1 MKNIKFTIFIEKD
14 KIKCEENK
22 SIERSVLIPVN
33 DGGSTCTG
41 NPEVV
46 GLSETPD
53 DSDAV
58 LHQEV
63 LSQVGNALL
72 GDDLKTKNANKI
84 SFLKTCQMKY

>member
-1 MKNIKFTIFIEKD
+1 MKKCTRILTEKD
-14 KIKCEENK
+14 KIKYEENK
-22 SIERSVLIPVN
+22 IIKGSVLIPIN

-53 DSDAV
+53 DGDAV

-72 GDDLKTKNANKI
+72 GDDLKTKNTYCN
-84 SFLKTCQMKY
+84 